1 MAVGGG
7 LSVEFRERVF
17 DSVEP
22 VAEFLVLLALVGL
35 DQEGCV
41 VGGDDTEQPNADEG
55 PTASCEERVRVERPT
70 MTKRRATAG
79 TDDPQADLFS
89 IDPTSYVPIRLSE
102 RAWPSQ
108 DRFPVNHARA
118 NVSQPV
124 RDDLVSATDP
134 IVVAGFSSVDEF
146 ISLAATWSRVH
157 PDGGRLRL
165 VLGTEPFTTGRT
177 SFVSAEASFTDEVR
191 RYWVE
196 ERGISLRLSAK
207 IVRAIDLLDE
217 GSIASRFVHG
227 RTHLHAKIYVGD
239 GAATVGSSNFTASGL
254 RFQIEANARFD
265 RSTDPERYDELVLV
279 AENLWSEG
287 EDWNAQFRA
296 LLVSLLQVVSWQEA
310 LARASAD
317 LLEGEWADRYLVND
331 AAGRQLWP
339 SQRLGIAQALW
350 ITERVGSVLVADA
363 TGSGKTRMGAHLVR
377 AVHDRLWST
386 GRVRRGGTVL
396 VCPPPVQAT
405 WFEEAVKCGLNIAT
419 ISHGLLS
426 RGATDGPRP
435 EAEAVRSAQILAV
448 DESHNFLSPGT
459 KRSQQVRSSVAD
471 SVLLFTAT
479 PINRDASDLLQLVG
493 LLGADNFDD
502 DTLAVLDRLDRRRG
516 AAPTMTASESSQ
528 LRREIAKFTVRRTKS
543 ALNDLVDEEP
553 GAYAH
558 PDTGRI
564 CRYPRHDAQR
574 YATGETP
581 ADERHALRVRE
592 LLVSIRGLAQLER
605 TVAVPAALRSE
616 YSDERW
622 LQTRLTASKGLSA
635 HRVSSAMRSSK
646 AALLEH
652 LVGTAQASSEIGVD
666 PSFKAKPTGDVLG
679 RLLALRDEGPPEL
692 TLTCDLPDFLTDAA
706 AWRHAC
712 EAEHRI
718 YSEILDEARALSS
731 AREQAKADLLRQLAD
746 RHERVLAFDRHLITL
761 SAIKPLL
768 DRASA
773 RVVVATGADAKA
785 RKSVSRLFARDSLES
800 AIALCSD
807 AMNEGLNL
815 QGASAIVHLDLPTT
829 LRVAE
834 QRVGR
839 VDRMDSPYDVIE
851 AWWPDDGAAFAT
863 RANELL
869 AERAAESSALLG
881 SNLPVPG
888 VANDVIV
895 DVGEEIERFEAA
907 AETWDGIHD
916 ALDPV
921 RQLVQGPTA
930 IVPAV
935 VYREY
940 RRSSHRVLARVS
952 TVAAEQPWAFFAV
965 SGTQHGAPRWMLL
978 DDRSQVPIV
987 ELDEVADRLRSR
999 LGADPRRLPFDDHAE
1014 AVLDRFLT
1022 AAARAERA
1030 MLPRR
1035 MQRALEQMA
1044 LLTASWAKS
1053 ADRTGENETAQQW
1066 RALRKLAID
1075 DDTTERPD
1083 GYLVAQ
1089 AWLDLVAPALEE
1101 ERAARRRAR
1110 YVLLRHA
1117 DDRLRNSPL
1126 DLGVVQEAMSR
1137 LPIASPLDQ
1146 RISACILGIPTP

>member
-1 MAVGGG
+1 MAK
-7 LSVEFRERVF
+7 RKAA
-17 DSVEP
+17 P
-22 VAEFLVLLALVGL
+22 
-35 DQEGCV
+35 
-41 VGGDDTEQPNADEG
+41 G
-55 PTASCEERVRVERPT
+55 P
-70 MTKRRATAG
+70 
-79 TDDPQADLFS
+79 DNPQADLFS
-89 IDPTSYVPIRLSE
+89 VDPTSYVPMNLSE
-102 RAWPSQ
+102 RSWPSQ
-108 DRFPVNHARA
+108 HRFPVNHALA
-118 NVSQPV
+118 TVSHPV
-124 RDDLVSATDP
+124 RDDLVGSEHP
-134 IVVAGFSSVDEF
+134 MVVAGFSSLDEF
-146 ISLAATWSRVH
+146 IALTAAWSARQ
-157 PDGGRLRL
+157 PGSGTLRL
-165 VLGTEPFTTGRT
+165 LLGTEPFATQRT
-177 SFVSAEASFTDEVR
+177 SFVSAKDSFTDEVR

-196 ERGISLRLSAK
+196 DRGVSLRLSAK
-207 IVRAIDLLDE
+207 IVRAIELLDA
-217 GSIASRFVHG
+217 GRIDTRFVHG
-227 RTHLHAKIYVGD
+227 RTHLHAKVYVGD
-239 GAATVGSSNFTASGL
+239 DAATVGSSNFTASGL

-265 RSTDPERYDELVLV
+265 RTEDERRYDELVLV

-287 EDWNAQFRA
+287 EDWNAQFRD
-296 LLVSLLQVVSWQEA
+296 LLMSLLQVVSWQEA
-310 LARASAD
+310 LARAAAD
-317 LLEGEWADRYLVND
+317 LLEGEWADRYLVSD

-396 VCPPPVQAT
+396 VCPPPVRAT
-405 WFEEAVKCGLNIAT
+405 WFAESVKCGLNIAT
-419 ISHGLLS
+419 VSHGLLS
-426 RGATDGPRP
+426 RGSADGSRP
-435 EAEAVRSAQILAV
+435 EADAVRSAQILAV

-459 KRSQQVRSSVAD
+459 NRSQQVRSSVAD

-502 DTLAVLDRLDRRRG
+502 QTLAVLDRLDRRRG
-516 AAPTMTASESSQ
+516 AAPTMTAAESSQ

-543 ALNDLVDEEP
+543 ALNELVDQDP
-553 GAYAH
+553 DAYAH
-558 PDTGRI
+558 PETGRV

-581 ADERHALRVRE
+581 TDERHALQVRD
-592 LLVSIRGLAQLER
+592 LLTSIRGIAQLER
-605 TVAVPAALRSE
+605 TIAVPAALRSE

-622 LQTRLTASKGLSA
+622 LQARLVSSKGLSA

-652 LVGTAQASSEIGVD
+652 LVGTAQAAAELGVD

-679 RLLALRDEGPPEL
+679 RLTALADEGPPEVAL
-692 TLTCDLPDFLTDAA
+692 DCELPDFLIDDS
-706 AWRHAC
+706 AWRRVC
-712 EAEHRI
+712 ETEHRI
-718 YSEILDEARALSS
+718 YSKILDEARALSS
-731 AREQAKADLLRQLAD
+731 AREQTKADLLSELAE

-768 DRASA
+768 DGASA
-773 RVVVATGADAKA
+773 RVVVATGADATA
-785 RKSVSRLFARDSLES
+785 RKSVSRLFARDSQEA

-888 VANDVIV
+888 VDHDAIV
-895 DVGEEIERFEAA
+895 DVSEEIERFESA

-921 RQLVQGPTA
+921 RQLVQGPTSL
-930 IVPAV
+930 VPAT

-940 RRSSHRVLARVS
+940 RRSTHRVLARVS
-952 TVAAEQPWAFFAV
+952 PVAAGRPWAFFAV
-965 SGTQHGAPRWMLL
+965 AGTQHGAPRWMLL
-978 DDRSQVPIV
+978 DDRSTAPIV
-987 ELDEVADRLRSR
+987 ELDEIASRLRSLLR
-999 LGADPRRLPFDDHAE
+999 DDPQRLPFDHHAE
-1014 AVLDRFLT
+1014 AVLDRFLS

-1035 MQRALEQMA
+1035 MQRALEQMSS
-1044 LLTASWAKS
+1044 LTASWAKA
-1053 ADRTGENETAQQW
+1053 ADRAGDPSTAERW
-1066 RALRKLAID
+1066 RALQRLAID
-1075 DDTTERPD
+1075 DEAAERPD

-1117 DDRLRNSPL
+1117 DERLRTAPL
-1126 DLGVVQEAMSR
+1126 AIESVEEAMSR
-1137 LPIASPLDQ
+1137 LPIAAPMDQ
-1146 RISACILGIPTP
+1146 RISACILGVPMA

>member
-1 MAVGGG
+1 MA
-7 LSVEFRERVF
+7 
-17 DSVEP
+17 
-22 VAEFLVLLALVGL
+22 
-35 DQEGCV
+35 
-41 VGGDDTEQPNADEG
+41 
-55 PTASCEERVRVERPT
+55 
-70 MTKRRATAG
+70 RRRTTPG
-79 TDDPQADLFS
+79 SPDPQADLFS
-89 IDPTSYVPIRLSE
+89 IDPTSYMPIKLSE
-102 RAWPSQ
+102 RNWPSQ
-108 DRFPVNHARA
+108 DRFPVNHAQA
-118 NVSQPV
+118 NVSHPV
-124 RDDLVSATDP
+124 RDDLVASESP
-134 IVVAGFSSVDEF
+134 VVVAGFSSIDEF
-146 ISLAATWSRVH
+146 IALTAAWSHRQ
-157 PDGGRLRL
+157 PSRGAIRLL
-165 VLGTEPFTTGRT
+165 LGTEPFTTERT
-177 SFVSAEASFTDEVR
+177 SFASAKDSFTDEVR

-196 ERGISLRLSAK
+196 DHGVSLRLSAK
-207 IVRAIDLLDE
+207 IVRAIDLLDA
-217 GSIASRFVHG
+217 GRVATKFVHG

-239 GAATVGSSNFTASGL
+239 HAATVGSSNFTASGL
-254 RFQIEANARFD
+254 RLQIEANARFEHAD
-265 RSTDPERYDELVLV
+265 DPQRYDELMLV

-296 LLVSLLQVVSWQEA
+296 LLMSLLQVVSWQEA
-310 LARASAD
+310 LARAAAD

-396 VCPPPVQAT
+396 VCPPPVRAT

-419 ISHGLLS
+419 VSHGLLS
-426 RGATDGPRP
+426 RGVAEGSRP

-459 KRSQQVRSSVAD
+459 NRSQQVRSSVAD

-502 DTLAVLDRLDRRRG
+502 QTLAVLDRLDRRRG
-516 AAPTMTASESSQ
+516 AAPTMTAAESSQ

-543 ALNDLVDEEP
+543 ALNELVDQEP
-553 GAYAH
+553 EAYAH

-574 YATGETP
+574 YTTGETSD
-581 ADERHALRVRE
+581 DERHALRVRE
-592 LLVSIRGLAQLER
+592 LLSSIRGLAQLER
-605 TVAVPAALRSE
+605 TIAVPAALRSE

-622 LQTRLTASKGLSA
+622 LQNRLTSSKGLSA
-635 HRVSSAMRSSK
+635 HRVSSAMRSSR

-652 LVGTAQASSEIGVD
+652 LVGTAQAASEVGVD
-666 PSFKAKPTGDVLG
+666 PSFKARPTGDVLG
-679 RLLALRDEGPPEL
+679 RLVALRHDGPPEIA
-692 TLTCDLPDFLTDAA
+692 LTCDLPDFLAEA
-706 AWRHAC
+706 SAWRDAC

-731 AREQAKADLLRQLAD
+731 AREQTKAELLRELAE
-746 RHERVLAFDRHLITL
+746 RHDRVLAFDHHLITL

-768 DRASA
+768 AGASA
-773 RVVVATGADAKA
+773 QVVVATGADATA
-785 RKSVSRLFARDSLES
+785 RKSVSRLFARDSQET

-888 VANDVIV
+888 VDSDAVI
-895 DVGEEIERFEAA
+895 DVGEEIERFESA

-921 RQLVQGPTA
+921 RQLVQGPTS
-930 IVPAV
+930 IVPRV

-940 RRSSHRVLARVS
+940 RRSTHRVLARVS
-952 TVAAEQPWAFFAV
+952 PVAAGRPWAFFAV

-978 DDRSQVPIV
+978 DDQSPAPIV
-987 ELDEVADRLRSR
+987 ELDEIASRLRSR
-999 LGADPRRLPFDDHAE
+999 LGDDPVGCRSTTTQRRC
-1014 AVLDRFLT
+1014 
-1022 AAARAERA
+1022 
-1030 MLPRR
+1030 
-1035 MQRALEQMA
+1035 
-1044 LLTASWAKS
+1044 SIGS
-1053 ADRTGENETAQQW
+1053 
-1066 RALRKLAID
+1066 
-1075 DDTTERPD
+1075 
-1083 GYLVAQ
+1083 
-1089 AWLDLVAPALEE
+1089 
-1101 ERAARRRAR
+1101 
-1110 YVLLRHA
+1110 
-1117 DDRLRNSPL
+1117 
-1126 DLGVVQEAMSR
+1126 
-1137 LPIASPLDQ
+1137 
-1146 RISACILGIPTP
+1146 

>member
-1 MAVGGG
+1 MAKRKATSG
-7 LSVEFRERVF
+7 SD
-17 DSVEP
+17 DS
-22 VAEFLVLLALVGL
+22 
-35 DQEGCV
+35 
-41 VGGDDTEQPNADEG
+41 
-55 PTASCEERVRVERPT
+55 
-70 MTKRRATAG
+70 
-79 TDDPQADLFS
+79 QADLFS
-89 IDPTSYVPIRLSE
+89 IDPTSYVPITLSE

-108 DRFPVNHARA
+108 ERFPVNHAGV
-118 NVSQPV
+118 NVSHPV
-124 RDDLVSATDP
+124 RDDLVTATDP
-134 IVVAGFSSVDEF
+134 IVVAGFSSIDEF
-146 ISLAATWSRVH
+146 LSLAAAWSSRH
-157 PDGGRLRL
+157 SGGGTLRL
-165 VLGTEPFTTGRT
+165 LLGTEPFTTERT

-191 RYWVE
+191 RYWLE
-196 ERGISLRLSAK
+196 EHGVSLRLSAK
-207 IVRAIDLLDE
+207 IVNAIDLLDA
-217 GSIASRFVHG
+217 GRVASRFVHG

-239 GAATVGSSNFTASGL
+239 TAATVGSSNFTASGL

-265 RSTDPERYDELVLV
+265 HDLEPERYDELALV
-279 AENLWSEG
+279 AENLWSAG

-296 LLVSLLQVVSWQEA
+296 LLMSLLQVVSWQEA
-310 LARASAD
+310 LARAAAD

-396 VCPPPVQAT
+396 VCPPTVRAT
-405 WFEEAVKCGLNIAT
+405 WFEEAVKCGLNIT
-419 ISHGLLS
+419 TVSHGLLS
-426 RGATDGPRP
+426 RGVEGGSRP
-435 EAEAVRSAQILAV
+435 EAEAVRTAQILAV

-459 KRSQQVRSSVAD
+459 NRSQQVRSSVAD

-502 DTLAVLDRLDRRRG
+502 QTLAVLDRLDRRRG
-516 AAPTMTASESSQ
+516 AAPAMSAAENSQ

-543 ALNDLVDEEP
+543 ALNELVDQEP
-553 GAYAH
+553 DAYAH
-558 PDTGRI
+558 PDSGRV

-581 ADERHALRVRE
+581 ADERHAGRVRE
-592 LLVSIRGLAQLER
+592 LLSSILGIAQLER
-605 TVAVPAALRSE
+605 TIAVPDALQAE

-622 LQTRLTASKGLSA
+622 LQARLASSKGLSA

-652 LVGTAQASSEIGVD
+652 LIGTTQAASEVGID
-666 PSFKAKPTGDVLG
+666 PSFKAKPTGNVLG
-679 RLLALRDEGPPEL
+679 RLVALGNNGPPEIA
-692 TLTCDLPDFLTDAA
+692 LTCELPEFLADPS
-706 AWRHAC
+706 AWRDAC
-712 EAEHRI
+712 EDEQRHYR
-718 YSEILDEARALSS
+718 EILDEARALSS
-731 AREQAKADLLRQLAD
+731 AREQTKADLLRHLAE
-746 RHERVLAFDRHLITL
+746 RHDRVLAFDHHLITL

-768 DRASA
+768 DGASA
-773 RVVVATGADAKA
+773 RVVVATGADAQA
-785 RKSVSRLFARDSLES
+785 RKSVSRLFARDSQES

-839 VDRMDSPYDVIE
+839 VDRMDSPHDVIE
-851 AWWPDDGAAFAT
+851 AWWPDDGVAFAT

-869 AERAAESSALLG
+869 AKRAAESSALLG

-888 VANDVIV
+888 VDIGDDRVIDVA
-895 DVGEEIERFEAA
+895 EEIERFESA
-907 AETWDGIHD
+907 AEIWDGIHD

-921 RQLVQGPTA
+921 RQLVQGPIS
-930 IVPAV
+930 IVPPA

-940 RRSSHRVLARVS
+940 RRSTDRVLARVS
-952 TVAAEQPWAFFAV
+952 PVAAGRPWAFFAIA
-965 SGTQHGAPRWMLL
+965 GTHHGAPRWMLL
-978 DDRSQVPIV
+978 DYDGPAPIV
-987 ELDEVADRLRSR
+987 ELDEIAARLRTR
-999 LGADPRRLPFDDHAE
+999 LGDDPRRLPLDDHAE
-1014 AVLDRFLT
+1014 VVLDRFLS
-1022 AAARAERA
+1022 AASRAERA

-1044 LLTASWAKS
+1044 LLTTAWARA
-1053 ADRTGENETAQQW
+1053 ADRSGDPTTAERW
-1066 RALRKLAID
+1066 RALHRLGID
-1075 DDTTERPD
+1075 HETTQRPD

-1117 DDRLRNSPL
+1117 DDRLRKSPL
-1126 DLGVVQEAMSR
+1126 TLTAVEAAMSR
-1137 LPIASPLDQ
+1137 LPIAAPLDQ
-1146 RISACILGIPTP
+1146 RISACILGVPVG